1 MGGPRMGRP
10 GSGKP
15 SLRKGLVAL
24 KNSDFRL
31 LWMSSVSSFVAMQM
45 QQVARGWL
53 AFQLTDSFAAVGIIT
68 LAWGIPML
76 LFSLVGGAVA
86 DRMDK
91 RTLIIISQIGM
102 GSLALITA
110 VLIVTDL
117 ISIPI
122 LFVMGLAQGTLF
134 AFNGPA
140 RGALV
145 PEIVGKKQLMS
156 AIAVNNAAMNGTRI
170 FGPALAGI
178 LIAAWGVAAAYWVQ
192 TAMYLLVLVFMF
204 KLPPSTAHLEKAD
217 ERGNLFHEIGV
228 GINYIRHE
236 KMLRMLMVMA
246 FVPTA
251 LGFSYFVLLPG
262 FAINDLGLEPGSYGV
277 LFMFTGAGAVVGS
290 LFVASFTEFPRKGLL
305 QVVAG
310 FGYGGA
316 LLGLGLLSVAFGFP
330 GALAALA
337 LLGLFSSTYMAINN
351 TLIMVNTH
359 PDFYGR
365 VMSIYMLTF
374 SGMTF
379 VAAPLGLVADRIG
392 APTTF
397 NMLGV
402 GIVVFFVLVVAVA
415 PRYVFGVTE
424 VAYDLSDDEWD
435 EDEDEGD
442 WGEAGEL
449 AAASAAGGNGAAA
462 GAPAMSAATGVAPPF
477 VPVGGD
483 GRSSGGGVAGTTVRA
498 ESEAGD

>member
-1 MGGPRMGRP
+1 MGRPGMGHGPAVGGP

-31 LWMSSVSSFVAMQM
+31 LWMSSVASFIAMQM
-45 QQVARGWL
+45 QMVARGWL
-53 AFQLTDSFAAVGIIT
+53 AFELTGSFTAVGIIT
-68 LAWGIPML
+68 VSWGIPML

-102 GSLALITA
+102 GALALITA
-110 VLIVTDL
+110 VLIVTDQ

-134 AFNGPA
+134 AFNWPA

-145 PEIVGKKQLMS
+145 PEIVGKQQLMS
-156 AIAVNNAAMNGTRI
+156 AIAVSNAAMNGTRI
-170 FGPALAGI
+170 FGPAVAGV
-178 LIAAWGVAAAYWVQ
+178 LIAAWGVGAAYWVQ
-192 TAMYLLVLVFMF
+192 SAMYLLVLTFVFR
-204 KLPPSTAHLEKAD
+204 LPRSTAHLESAD
-217 ERGNLFHEIGV
+217 ERGNVFQEIGV
-228 GINYIRHE
+228 GISYISRE
-236 KMLRMLMVMA
+236 KMLRMLMLMA

-262 FAINDLGLEPGSYGV
+262 FAVNDLGLAPGSYGV
-277 LFMFTGAGAVVGS
+277 LFTFTGVGALVGS

-337 LLGLFSSTYMAINN
+337 VLGLFSSTYMALNN
-351 TLIMVNTH
+351 TLIMMNTH

-379 VAAPLGLVADRIG
+379 VAAPLGAVADRIG
-392 APTTF
+392 ATTTF
-397 NMLGV
+397 NMLGI
-402 GIVVFFVLVVAVA
+402 GIVAFFVLVVVVA
-415 PRYVFGVTE
+415 PKYVFGVTE
-424 VAYDLSDDEWD
+424 VAYDWDDDEW
-435 EDEDEGD
+435 DEGD
-442 WGEAGEL
+442 WGEDGAP
-449 AAASAAGGNGAAA
+449 AAAGGAGGNGAEA
-462 GAPAMSAATGVAPPF
+462 GAPAMSAATSAAPSF
-477 VPVGGD
+477 VPAGGD
-483 GRSSGGGVAGTTVRA
+483 GRSSGATARA